1 MNILAFETSCDETA
15 AAVVRDGRE
24 TRAGVVA
31 SQAAFHARY
40 GGVVPEIASRK
51 HIEVI
56 SQLTEDALSN
66 AGMALQDINA
76 VAVTAAPGLIGA
88 LLVGVGYAKAAAMAL
103 GVPLIPVHHIR
114 GHVAACYL
122 ADPAWKP
129 PFLAAVVSGGDTL
142 FLHVHGYTGFRVL
155 AATRDDAAGE
165 AFDKVARVLGL
176 GYPGGPEID
185 RLAARGDPQAFD
197 LPRGLLPGGDLSF
210 SGLKTAI
217 LQIVNRA
224 KMRGETLPIEDLAA
238 SFTASVVETLV
249 ARAVTAC
256 HETKCDKICLTGG
269 VAANAH
275 LRRAMARAAASR
287 GIEFRVPPVRL
298 CGDNAEMIGA
308 QGYHEFMAGHVSGS
322 GLNAYASWNP
332 EKALC

>member
-15 AAVVRDGRE
+15 VAIVRDGR
-24 TRAGVVA
+24 AVLSGVVA
-31 SQAAFHARY
+31 SQTEFHARY

-56 SQLTEDALSN
+56 SQLTEE
-66 AGMALQDINA
+66 ALQKAGVAFPAIDA

-88 LLVGVGYAKAAAMAL
+88 LLAGVGYAKAAALAL
-103 GVPLIPVHHIR
+103 NVPLVPVHHIR
-114 GHVAACYL
+114 AHAAACYL
-122 ADPAWKP
+122 ADPDWEP
-129 PFLAAVVSGGDTL
+129 PFLALVVSGGHTL
-142 FLHVHGYTGFRVL
+142 YLDVSGYTDYRVI
-155 AATRDDAAGE
+155 ASTRDDAAGE

-176 GYPGGPEID
+176 GYPGGPALD
-185 RLAARGDPQAFD
+185 ALAAQGDPQLFD
-197 LPRGLLPGGDLSF
+197 LPRGLLPDGDLSF

-238 SFTASVVETLV
+238 SFTASVIDTLV
-249 ARAVTAC
+249 NRTISAC
-256 HETKCDKICLTGG
+256 QHAGYDKLCVTGG

-275 LRRAMARAAASR
+275 LRRALQYAAAAR
-287 GIEFRVPPVRL
+287 GFRLCIPPVRL
-298 CGDNAEMIGA
+298 CGDNAEMVGA
-308 QGYHEFMAGHVSGS
+308 QSFYEFCAGYTAGS
-322 GLNAYASWNP
+322 GLNAAASWNP